1 MCKIMEDYAEKR
13 AKIAAKLAA
22 DERSISMANKL
33 WNSGMRDLQ
42 QISDLTELPLDE
54 VKKLFEGKTA

>member
-13 AKIAAKLAA
+13 AKLAA
-22 DERSISMANKL
+22 DERSMSMAHEL
-33 WNSGMRDLQ
+33 WNDGLHDFEKIAKLTKLP
-42 QISDLTELPLDE
+42 ISE